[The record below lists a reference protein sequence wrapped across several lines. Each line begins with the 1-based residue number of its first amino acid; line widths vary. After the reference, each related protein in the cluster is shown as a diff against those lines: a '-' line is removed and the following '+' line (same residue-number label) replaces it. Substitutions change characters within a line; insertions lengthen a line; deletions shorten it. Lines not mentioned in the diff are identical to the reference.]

1 MAVLLYVQGFFSLL
15 CGIQLW
21 NDRMSRHF
29 WPSTV
34 VLLANL
40 VIGALLQVGVSAE
53 RVRLTREEV
62 HVIVVQ
68 VIGEA
73 AVNVP
78 ANL

>member
-1 MAVLLYVQGFFSLL
+1 
-15 CGIQLW
+15 
-21 NDRMSRHF
+21 MSRHF

-34 VLLANL
+34 LTANL

-62 HVIVVQ
+62 HVIVVE